1 MAAQTHRTRILI
13 QRADRLGDMIMALPA
28 IEAVIEKYPNARI
41 DILASSIGKKALEY
55 HPKINAI
62 IEAKWGPNQTLQN
75 KEEIKKQIQ
84 KGCYDIYIALWNH
97 PLLAWMA
104 YQARIPIRISDNANW
119 LLKFLYT
126 HTADSKPN
134 LISQHQTIY
143 NLRLLSPLG
152 ISVPADPITK
162 LYISEPEQ
170 QAIEAEFQKYYR
182 PRVQWLAICV
192 ATGGSSTPIPESVII
207 DLISLF
213 DPDEWNIILIGPHD
227 VPQSFKD
234 ISSPN
239 VIKLL
244 GNSIH
249 NAMAAIKYCQF
260 YIGPDTGLTH
270 VASFLKKTMVV
281 VSPIPQQF
289 PGRWAPLSPYF
300 DIIRQEYS
308 HCNHSPKHMCKSECQ
323 PYITA
328 DLIYK
333 TLDDLI
339 YKLNIKDAMTPL
351 QIKQKHLLH
360 TFRTLII
367 AENEF
372 DFLKYRRLSQQ
383 WEDSQFIMIP
393 IRVPKDIYGAS
404 KEIIKKCLKHNATI
418 VHGEVPLITQAIVR
432 FMIDKIVQY
441 VKPCFTSQLP
451 ITEHI
456 TPDEYLAH
464 YDAITNNQFKTN

>member
-1 MAAQTHRTRILI
+1 MAAQIHRTRILI
-13 QRADRLGDMIMALPA
+13 QRADRLGDMILALPA

-41 DILASSIGKKALEY
+41 DILASGIGKKALEG

-62 IEAKWGPNQTLQN
+62 IEANWGLNQKLQN
-75 KEEIKKQIQ
+75 KEEVKKQIQ

-97 PLLAWMA
+97 PQFAWMA
-104 YQARIPIRISDNANW
+104 YQSRIPIRIGDSNKW
-119 LLKFLYT
+119 PLKYLYT

-134 LISQHQTIY
+134 LITQHQIIY
-143 NLRLLSPLG
+143 NLKVLSPMG
-152 ISVPADPITK
+152 ISLPQEPITK
-162 LYISEPEQ
+162 LYIPESEQ
-170 QAIEAEFQKYYR
+170 KAIEVEFQKYYR
-182 PRVQWLAICV
+182 PRVRWIAICI

-207 DLISLF
+207 ELISRF
-213 DPDEWNIILIGPHD
+213 DADEWNIVLIGPND

-234 ISSPN
+234 ISRSN
-239 VIKLL
+239 VIKVL
-244 GNSIH
+244 GNSIQ
-249 NAMAAIKYCQF
+249 NAMAAINYCEF

-270 VASFLKKTMVV
+270 IASFLKKTMVV

-308 HCNHSPKHMCKSECQ
+308 HCNHSPKYMCKAECQ
-323 PYITA
+323 TYITA

-333 TLDDLI
+333 TLDNLI

-351 QIKQKHLLH
+351 QIKQKRLLH
-360 TFRTLII
+360 TFRILII
-367 AENEF
+367 VENEF
-372 DFLKYRRLSQQ
+372 DFLKFRRLSQL

-393 IRVPKDIYGAS
+393 IRIPKDIYGAS

-418 VHGEVPLITQAIVR
+418 VHGEVPFIIQVIVR
-432 FMIDKIVQY
+432 FVIDKILQY
-441 VKPCFTSQLP
+441 VKPCFTYQLP
-451 ITEHI
+451 VTEHI